1 MGPKIGPMK
10 AALAK
15 TGKAYTRSIGD
26 QRSDMDPPAQ
36 VSGVD
41 PKKPARKRKMSCVAR
56 FGASADAM
64 IQIMYMKR
72 VEMYTGFLPIVSD
85 IGPVIHISMSSEL
98 YRQDK
103 NSPANNAP
111 SPNPTRNNPVAND
124 SATSLTPKSSAA
136 CVNAALSIDDANPT
150 MNPID
155 AIMMV
160 QKPRRHI
167 DQLCGFM

>member
-56 FGASADAM
+56 LGASADAI

-85 IGPVIHISMSSEL
+85 IGPA
-98 YRQDK
+98 YKQDK

-111 SPNPTRNNPVAND
+111 SPNPTRNNPVASD

-136 CVNAALSIDDANPT
+136 CVNAALSIDDAKPT
-150 MNPID
+150 INPID
-155 AIMMV
+155 AIIMV
-160 QKPRRHI
+160 QKPRRHS